1 MQENKL
7 RISLPE
13 ESIGIEGRG
22 ANSKTADNDN
32 SNSNSSSTQTDYVN
46 ANKNNNNSAA
56 NTRKTL
62 SKEMEEDIEV
72 LINIFKLNAVN
83 LFTKPIIV
91 LIYPQNQSSF

>member
-46 ANKNNNNSAA
+46 ANENNNNSAA
-56 NTRKTL
+56 NTRRTFLK
-62 SKEMEEDIEV
+62 SREKDVKV
-72 LINIFKLNAVN
+72 LIIN
-83 LFTKPIIV
+83 LFK
-91 LIYPQNQSSF
+91 